1 MSEMNHAATQMNG
14 VTPNPMEMASGGTT
28 PAPSVPDK
36 TNGGNRTTQ
45 IIGWTILG
53 LSSASIILSVFYYAK
68 AIRQMNKEDKELKV
82 EIESVKSE
90 LQALKSSQSA
100 KKRSRF

>member
-1 MSEMNHAATQMNG
+1 MNQAANQMNG
-14 VTPNPMEMASGGTT
+14 VTPNPMEMASGGAT
-28 PAPSVPDK
+28 PAPKVPDES
-36 TNGGNRTTQ
+36 NGGSRTTQ

-53 LSSASIILSVFYYAK
+53 LSSASILLSVFYYAK

-90 LQALKSSQSA
+90 LQSLKAAQSA
-100 KKRSRF
+100 KKRSKF